1 MLSSAVLAYLA
12 KLAEKS
18 YLTFRSDFLKKKS
31 APSKL
36 KHRHT
41 RANEM
46 KREVYE
52 YFSNDV

>member
-18 YLTFRSDFLKKKS
+18 ITFRSDFLKKKS